1 SIRILMKYR
10 FQQWLE
16 PLPNDHLCN
25 PVCNRGYPQRSRFAI
40 SLRDVNPL
48 DRQREVAARGHPIPD
63 PVKILTE
70 ILLELGNA
78 DPVNSRRATISFN
91 ALVRV
96 PNFTLG
102 NIKRLCLRH
111 KRHPLAG
118 CAYTEP

>member
-1 SIRILMKYR
+1 
-10 FQQWLE
+10 
-16 PLPNDHLCN
+16 
-25 PVCNRGYPQRSRFAI
+25 
-40 SLRDVNPL
+40 L

-70 ILLELGNA
+70 ILIELGNA

-96 PNFTLG
+96 PNFTLD

-118 CAYTEP
+118 CAYTETERRRPFGPAPLQGLLPYYERLRPCAPHRYSRSCEGYPLELLP